1 MMRVVFV
8 RLRMMIPSKTQDSQ
22 QVKFLLP
29 TIYSVFSP
37 MMTSGI
43 ISKILQQGRHMFNL
57 TCLYPTKRDLFL
69 KYLILS

>member
-43 ISKILQQGRHMFNL
+43 ISKILQQRRHMFNL